1 MEGKTMSQWKDVTR
15 RQFSLISWLLPLL
28 RIMSSR
34 SFISPSLAPPLF
46 ITISH
51 LRSIFAR
58 FPPLPCSLYILL
70 LVCRTA
76 IKMITHGSE
85 TENCPRLMTIYIYIY
100 TSGALILR
108 ARETCVHRKSLDV
121 STFRYVTRCG
131 FSDSGREGGGTNRE
145 IFFSSTKRGVVKA
158 IRYLFSILWYDSFV
172 I

>member
-1 MEGKTMSQWKDVTR
+1 MEGKTVSRKDVTR

-34 SFISPSLAPPLF
+34 SFISPSFAPPLF

-85 TENCPRLMTIYIYIY
+85 TENCPRLMTVYIYIY

-131 FSDSGREGGGTNRE
+131 FSDSRREGGGGDESRN
-145 IFFSSTKRGVVKA
+145 ILFFNGTR
-158 IRYLFSILWYDSFV
+158 RC
-172 I
+172 

>member
-1 MEGKTMSQWKDVTR
+1 MYRHETNKINLITERRNSSTSLIVPFPLLLEKIYNFIKIVIHHIIFTRHVRKGKRVYIYNIRERERETCMEGKTVSRKDVTR

-85 TENCPRLMTIYIYIY
+85 TENCPRLMTVYIYIYI
-100 TSGALILR
+100 LL
-108 ARETCVHRKSLDV
+108 EL
-121 STFRYVTRCG
+121 
-131 FSDSGREGGGTNRE
+131 
-145 IFFSSTKRGVVKA
+145 
-158 IRYLFSILWYDSFV
+158 
-172 I
+172 